1 MFERAPFRK
10 CPACSSDDDLG
21 VLSVGGAWLTRRCRR
36 CRHTVREPLPPV
48 DKAVVYLDQFAISN
62 IYKVSTGTLRETAPS
77 RAFWVRLHSAVQR
90 AYLLQQV
97 VFPASSIHDDETL
110 VAAGLADGLA
120 LAHDMLSGETE
131 FDRVEDI
138 AMAQVWAFVEAYAD
152 GKPPPDLDFD
162 VDGILDGERN
172 AWIPDLHISANMSF
186 SQFAPATRAGRDA
199 AAAEFQ
205 ALAAHWA
212 QEKPSFATVLKREL
226 NSMES
231 ANRGAVLASAKR
243 IEKAIENEDLVE
255 MFEGAESAIMRQFRA
270 LRAFFEKRGVAPEAS
285 TAEVLKFWGWAG
297 NHHQP
302 QHRISSYLFAGLA
315 RRIANNQRA
324 PDKGMMNDIRAI
336 ATYGPYVDA
345 MFVDRMCE
353 NLLREQPLARD
364 LTMKA
369 KFFSMRTG
377 DAFIDYVDQLAAQAT
392 DEVRRYAEEAYGVT

>member
-1 MFERAPFRK
+1 M
-10 CPACSSDDDLG
+10 
-21 VLSVGGAWLTRRCRR
+21 
-36 CRHTVREPLPPV
+36 
-48 DKAVVYLDQFAISN
+48 
-62 IYKVSTGTLRETAPS
+62 
-77 RAFWVRLHSAVQR
+77 QR

-231 ANRGAVLASAKR
+231 ANRGAVLASAQR
-243 IEKAIENEDLVE
+243 IEKAIGNADMVE
-255 MFEGAESAIMRQFRA
+255 IFEGAESAIMRQFRA

-315 RRIANNQRA
+315 RRIVNNQRA
-324 PDKGMMNDIRAI
+324 PDKGMMNDIQAI
-336 ATYGPYVDA
+336 STYGPYVDA
-345 MFVDRMCE
+345 MFVDKMCE

-364 LTMKA
+364 LKMKA

-377 DAFIDYVDQLAAQAT
+377 EDFLAYLDGLAAQAT

>member
-1 MFERAPFRK
+1 M
-10 CPACSSDDDLG
+10 
-21 VLSVGGAWLTRRCRR
+21 
-36 CRHTVREPLPPV
+36 VREPLPPV

-77 RAFWVRLHSAVQR
+77 HAFWVKLHAAVQR

-110 VAAGLADGLA
+110 VAAGMADGLA

-152 GKPPPDLDFD
+152 GKPPPDLDFG
-162 VDGILDGERN
+162 VDGILEGERN
-172 AWIPDLHISANMSF
+172 AWIPELHISTNMSF

-226 NSMES
+226 NSMQS
-231 ANRGAVLASAKR
+231 ANRGAVLASAHR
-243 IEKAIENEDLVE
+243 MEEAIENGDMLE
-255 MFEGAESAIMRQFRA
+255 MIESAESAIMRQFRA
-270 LRAFFEKRGVAPEAS
+270 LRTFFEKRGVTPEAS

-345 MFVDRMCE
+345 MFVDKMCE

-364 LTMKA
+364 LKMKA

-377 DAFIDYVDQLAAQAT
+377 EAFLAYLDGLAAQAT

>member
-10 CPACSSDDDLG
+10 CPACSSDDGLG
-21 VLSVGGAWLTRRCRR
+21 VLSVGCALLMRRCRR

-48 DKAVVYLDQFAISN
+48 NKTVVYLDQFAISN

-77 RAFWVRLHSAVQR
+77 RDFWIELHATVQR

-110 VAAGLADGLA
+110 VAAGMADGLA

-131 FDRVEDI
+131 FKRVEDI

-152 GKPPPDLDFD
+152 GRPPPDLDFD
-162 VDGILDGERN
+162 VDGILNGERN
-172 AWIPDLHISANMSF
+172 AWIPELHISANMSF
-186 SQFAPATRAGRDA
+186 SQFAPETRAGRDT

-212 QEKPSFATVLKREL
+212 QEKPSFAAVLKSEL

-231 ANRGAVLASAKR
+231 ANRGAVLASVQR
-243 IEKAIENEDLVE
+243 MEKAIKAGDMLE
-255 MFEGAESAIMRQFRA
+255 MFESTESAMMRQFWA
-270 LRAFFEKRGVAPEAS
+270 LRAYFEKRGFAPEAS
-285 TAEVLKFWGWAG
+285 TAEVLKFWGWVG
-297 NHHQP
+297 NHQQP

-345 MFVDRMCE
+345 MFVDKMCE

-364 LTMKA
+364 LKMKA

-377 DAFIDYVDQLAAQAT
+377 EAFLAYLDGLAAQAT